1 MRYRYCNKHEKYRT
15 VAKQSKSRHIDTSY
29 STKLCKEWGTGTV
42 ISEKVP
48 DRNENSLKRGTM
60 IPAQFS
66 SVIPLRSEPYRFL
79 QFKLGARIDTFRV
92 VNVLYE
98 KWYCCTAKGLRT
110 VPTIRYRY
118 ISVRYRFVGLA
129 DCTECCF
136 KQESLKNDTGILS
149 EPDYRYR
156 HENKARTAF
165 KLRIKHTVGSLLNGD
180 C

>member
-15 VAKQSKSRHIDTSY
+15 VAKQLKSRHIDTSY

-48 DRNENSLKRGTM
+48 YRNENSLKRGTM

-66 SVIPLRSEPYRFL
+66 SVIPLRSEPYQFL

-92 VNVLYE
+92 VNVLYV

-129 DCTECCF
+129 DCTERCF
-136 KQESLKNDTGILS
+136 NRNQWKTVPVSYQSRITGADTK
-149 EPDYRYR
+149 
-156 HENKARTAF
+156 NKARTTL
-165 KLRIKHTVGSLLNGD
+165 KLRI
-180 C
+180 